1 MVCLQMLPNFLG
13 KRKLFSEKKG
23 IRLKFTRKVHIYFI
37 DNKYFHR
44 AKQYLKKNVF
54 FFKKKHLSNLNLII
68 FAHCSLL
75 HNFNFSI
82 MNKTELIN
90 AMAEK
95 SGMPKTQV
103 KKALDAMVSA
113 TAETLK
119 KGDRI
124 QLFGLGTFSVSERS
138 ARTCRNPQNNK
149 TVKVPAKKVVKF
161 KACAQLKEL

>member
-1 MVCLQMLPNFLG
+1 
-13 KRKLFSEKKG
+13 
-23 IRLKFTRKVHIYFI
+23 
-37 DNKYFHR
+37 
-44 AKQYLKKNVF
+44 
-54 FFKKKHLSNLNLII
+54 
-68 FAHCSLL
+68 
-75 HNFNFSI
+75 

>member
-1 MVCLQMLPNFLG
+1 MLPNFLG

-23 IRLKFTRKVHIYFI
+23 IRLKFTRKVHLYFI

-44 AKQYLKKNVF
+44 PKQYLKKIVF

-103 KKALDAMVSA
+103 KKALLPILVTEPSDGIILLPEPTTRDLLAVSI
-113 TAETLK
+113 K
-119 KGDRI
+119 
-124 QLFGLGTFSVSERS
+124 QLPSEW
-138 ARTCRNPQNNK
+138 
-149 TVKVPAKKVVKF
+149 
-161 KACAQLKEL
+161 